1 MEPIA
6 QSSFLNSDVVFTVT
20 PGINSMTI
28 HNRINLSVPS
38 ACMTVIMFIL
48 AIDVTAINA
57 QEFRWPE
64 EPENLQ
70 VLPDDIKGAK
80 LGSVMREFATSLGVR
95 CDHCHVGEG
104 AGLTKFDFESDEKV
118 TKRKARLMLKMVAA
132 LNQQFLPELAEI
144 GDVSSPSVEVSCMTC
159 HRKQTRPLML
169 QDILASRLEADG
181 IDAAEEEYRQ
191 LRKDYYGGF
200 SYDFSSGALTGFG
213 ERLGNEGDFESAIR
227 FISLEIEMNGESAGV
242 YYTLGGIQVSA
253 GLDLD
258 AIESYSRG
266 MEMAPDDW
274 KPFFKSELDRLTNE

>member
-1 MEPIA
+1 
-6 QSSFLNSDVVFTVT
+6 
-20 PGINSMTI
+20 MTI
-28 HNRINLSVPS
+28 HYHTS
-38 ACMTVIMFIL
+38 ATMARSCTTVDLFVLI
-48 AIDVTAINA
+48 VNVSTINA

-104 AGLTKFDFESDEKV
+104 ADLTKFDFESDKKV
-118 TKRKARLMLKMVAA
+118 TKRKARLMLKMVET

-144 GDVSSPSVEVSCMTC
+144 GDVSSPVVEVSCMTC
-159 HRKQTRPLML
+159 HRKQTRPVML

-191 LRKDYYGGF
+191 LRDEYYGGF
-200 SYDFSSGALTGFG
+200 SYDSSSGALTGFD
-213 ERLGNEGDFESAIR
+213 EQLGNEGDFESAIR
-227 FISLEIEMNGESAGV
+227 SISLEIEMNGESAGV
-242 YYTLGGIQVSA
+242 YYTLGGIQASA
-253 GLDLD
+253 DLYSD
-258 AIESYSRG
+258 APESYSRG